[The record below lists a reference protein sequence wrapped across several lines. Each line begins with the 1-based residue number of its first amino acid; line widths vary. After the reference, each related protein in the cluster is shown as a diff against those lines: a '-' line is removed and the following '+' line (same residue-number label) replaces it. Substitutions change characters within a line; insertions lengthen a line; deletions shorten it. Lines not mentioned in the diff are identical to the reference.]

1 MRDPLSRCLA
11 LAALVVAALG
21 FTGVGEAVRN
31 AVLPPGSVGT
41 AQLRA
46 NAVTGD
52 KIRSGAVTGADVK
65 NGTIKAGDLAAG
77 TIPPGTT
84 FVVRRL
90 TKDITTLGEHQL
102 LIPCDQGQVPV
113 GGGGGFL
120 STTTTDY
127 VGNDFYGS
135 LINSAP
141 ANGKT
146 AVDDRAK
153 ATGWIVTARSA
164 GGKKR
169 LAGYVICAYTPAA
182 ATTTKP
188 STPVPPSP

>member
-1 MRDPLSRCLA
+1 MRDPVSRGLA
-11 LAALVVAALG
+11 FAALVVAALG
-21 FTGVGEAVRN
+21 FTGVGEAVRS
-31 AVLPPGSVGT
+31 AILPPGSVGT

-46 NAVTGD
+46 NAVTAE
-52 KIRSGAVTGADVK
+52 KIRSGAVNGSDIK
-65 NGTIKAGDLAAG
+65 NGTIAAADLAAG
-77 TIPPGTT
+77 TIPPGIA
-84 FVVRRL
+84 FVVRRATRDL
-90 TKDITTLGEHQL
+90 TALGEAQL
-102 LIPCDQGQVPV
+102 LIPCDKGQVPV

-120 STTTTDY
+120 SPTTTDY

-141 ANGKT
+141 GNGT
-146 AVDDRAK
+146 NAVDDRAQ
-153 ATGWIVTARSA
+153 ATGWVITARSS

-182 ATTTKP
+182 APAKS

>member
-1 MRDPLSRCLA
+1 MRDPVSRALA

-31 AVLPPGSVGT
+31 AVLPPNSVGT

-65 NGTIKAGDLAAG
+65 NGTIRAGDLAPGVIPAG
-77 TIPPGTT
+77 TA
-84 FVVRRL
+84 FVVRRASMDL
-90 TKDITTLGEHQL
+90 TALGEYTL
-102 LIPCDQGQVPV
+102 KIPCDSGQVPV

-127 VGNDFYGS
+127 TGNDFYGS

-141 ANGKT
+141 ANGT
-146 AVDDRAK
+146 NAVDDRGEAL
-153 ATGWIVTARSA
+153 GWIVTARSS

-169 LAGYVICAYTPAA
+169 LAGYVICAYRP
-182 ATTTKP
+182 ATTASKV
-188 STPVPPSP
+188 STPTPPSP